1 MNKFLIIILIAFSF
15 QACVQEKT
23 ILEKPAVDKRVEL
36 LSIVFRLA
44 EKQEYSNTNFNLYV
58 NRIERY
64 FEKYK
69 NHELIQFTKSIIYEH
84 GIAYDGPM
92 WLAVHLDENLK
103 LLTGV
108 KNVWQ
113 LDPRWTK
120 ENVEKF
126 VSLLQKFYKDT
137 EFDKFFKDNADLY
150 VEAVKRFTPIYEQVD
165 LNWCFSFF
173 GKEPKEKFLIKIGM
187 GVWGNCY
194 GVYLDDTNGGR
205 KVYAVMGIRM
215 FDNAGVP
222 EFSKIYDLPLVI
234 HEFCHPFV
242 DNLTA
247 KNKELFRESGEKMSS
262 DAINDAYTSW
272 EEVLDETLVHASM
285 IKYMKEHDFEQSEI
299 DIWIKWIKEGFGFF

>member
-44 EKQEYSNTNFNLYV
+44 EKQEYSNTNFKLYTD
-58 NRIERY
+58 RIEQY

-108 KNVWQ
+108 KDVWQ
-113 LDPRWTK
+113 LDSRWTK

-126 VSLLQKFYKDT
+126 VPLLQKFYKDT
-137 EFDKFFKDNADLY
+137 EFDKFFKNNTDLY
-150 VEAVKRFTPIYEQVD
+150 DEAVKRFIPICEQVD
-165 LNWCFSFF
+165 LNWCYSFLERVLGEIF
-173 GKEPKEKFLIKIGM
+173 DKN
-187 GVWGNCY
+187 W
-194 GVYLDDTNGGR
+194 
-205 KVYAVMGIRM
+205 IRCL
-215 FDNAGVP
+215 G
-222 EFSKIYDLPLVI
+222 
-234 HEFCHPFV
+234 
-242 DNLTA
+242 
-247 KNKELFRESGEKMSS
+247 
-262 DAINDAYTSW
+262 
-272 EEVLDETLVHASM
+272 
-285 IKYMKEHDFEQSEI
+285 
-299 DIWIKWIKEGFGFF
+299 